1 MASVPADL
9 KYTASHEWVRMDR
22 DVATVGI
29 TDHAQEE
36 LGDVVFV
43 DLPTVGRVL
52 QLGEVLG
59 SIESVKAV
67 SEIYA
72 PVAGVVV
79 DANPTLG
86 AQSELVN
93 SDPYGKGYLV
103 QIKLADSALP
113 ADLMSSEDYER
124 TVS

>member
-9 KYTASHEWVRMDR
+9 KYTASHEWIRLDR

-52 QLGEVLG
+52 QVGEVLG

-67 SEIYA
+67 REIYA

-79 DANPTLG
+79 DANPSLG

-103 QIKLADSALP
+103 QIKLADPGLP
-113 ADLMSSEDYER
+113 TELMSPGDYER
-124 TVS
+124 SVS